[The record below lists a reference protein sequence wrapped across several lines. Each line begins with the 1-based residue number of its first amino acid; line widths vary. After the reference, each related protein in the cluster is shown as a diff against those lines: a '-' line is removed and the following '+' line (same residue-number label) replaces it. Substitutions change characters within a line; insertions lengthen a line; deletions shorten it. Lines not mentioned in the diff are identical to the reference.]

1 MSLLSEICAAV
12 TPVNDEA
19 ARHAQLLLDEKTKP
33 RGSLG
38 VLESLACR
46 LAAIA
51 GHVELEPTRRAVVVM
66 AADHGV
72 VEEGVSAYPAEV
84 TEQMLVNFAGGG
96 AAINVL
102 ARQAG
107 ADVVA
112 VNMGTRTRRE
122 GEGETGRG
130 GEREVGNSIRDA
142 SVGPGTAN
150 IACGPAMSQAQ
161 ALQGLETGIQ
171 IAADLRAAGV
181 GLIGVGEMGIG
192 NTTAASALTA
202 VFTGAPLRRVTGH
215 GTGIDDIVWQHKVN
229 VIERALAINKPSRD
243 QPLDALAKVGGFELA
258 GLAGLMLG
266 AAAKKIPVLL
276 DGFITGAAALV
287 AVAICPA
294 IRDYLIASHQSV
306 EPGHRHI
313 LEHLGL
319 RPLLNLDLRLGEGTG
334 AALAMHL
341 VEAAV
346 RIVREMATFASAGVT
361 NTGA

>member
-1 MSLLSEICAAV
+1 MSLLSQTCAAITV
-12 TPVNDEA
+12 VDDA
-19 ARHAQLLLDEKTKP
+19 AGRHMQDLLDEKTKP

-38 VLESLACR
+38 VLEGLACR
-46 LAAIA
+46 LAAMR
-51 GHVELEPTRRAVVVM
+51 GGGVLELSDKAIVVM
-66 AADHGV
+66 AGDHGV
-72 VEEGVSAYPAEV
+72 VAEGVSAYPAEV
-84 TEQMLVNFAGGG
+84 TEQMLLNFARGG

-102 ARQAG
+102 ARHAA
-107 ADVVA
+107 ADVVV
-112 VNMGTRTRRE
+112 VNMGTRRSRG
-122 GEGETGRG
+122 GEGERGRVGEKETGS
-130 GEREVGNSIRDA
+130 SIRNA
-142 SVGPGTAN
+142 SLGSGTAN
-150 IACGPAMSQAQ
+150 FAREPAMSHTQ
-161 ALQGLETGIQ
+161 ALQGLETGIR
-171 IAADLRAAGV
+171 ISAELRSAGV
-181 GLIGVGEMGIG
+181 WLIGVGEMGIG

-202 VFTGAPLRRVTGH
+202 VFTGAPPQRVTGR
-215 GTGIDDIVWQHKVN
+215 GTGIDEAVWRNKVA
-229 VIERALAINKPSRD
+229 VIERALAVNKPSRE

-258 GLAGLMLG
+258 GLAGVMLG
-266 AAAKKIPVLL
+266 AAAKKVPILL

-294 IRDYLIASHQSV
+294 ARDYLIASHQSV